1 MTRDEAKLLLESARA
16 NGRDDTDPRVA
27 EALRLAAQDPELAR
41 LLERQRA
48 FDARMTAGM
57 TSIILPEH
65 LKPSVLAQRK
75 IVKPHFWQDWR
86 TATAAAAAI
95 VLLLTG
101 GIYFINQSTSGFPA
115 FRKELVTENW
125 AGDPHL
131 DLVTGDLAKIRSWLA
146 RRDAAGDFALPTAL
160 EGARLQGARVFEYDD
175 HKISLI
181 CLADGPRHLHLFV
194 LDRAPFSDLPPE
206 GAPDFEKCGA
216 WKTASW
222 RQGDKTYVLT
232 GMSYQAFV
240 SRFRKAG
247 RWILAG

>member
-1 MTRDEAKLLLESARA
+1 MTRDEARQILETARA

-27 EALRLAAQDPELAR
+27 EALRLAAQNPELAR
-41 LLERQRA
+41 QLERQRA
-48 FDARMTAGM
+48 LDAAMTAGM
-57 TSIILPEH
+57 SSIPVPADLRESILAE
-65 LKPSVLAQRK
+65 RK

-95 VLLLTG
+95 AVLLG
-101 GIYFINQSTSGFPA
+101 GAILFINQNTSGFA
-115 FRKELVTENW
+115 SFRRQLVTETW

-131 DLVTGDLAKIRSWLA
+131 DLEANDLSQVRAWLA
-146 RRDAAGDFALPTAL
+146 SQGAATNFTLPAALA
-160 EGARLQGARVFEYDD
+160 GARVHGARVFEYDGRM
-175 HKISLI
+175 ISLV
-181 CLADGPRHLHLFV
+181 CLAEGPRHLHLYV
-194 LDRAPFSDLPPE
+194 LDRPPFSDLPPA

-222 RQGDKTYVLT
+222 SQGDKTYVLT

>member
-1 MTRDEAKLLLESARA
+1 MTRDEARQILEAARA

-27 EALRLAAQDPELAR
+27 EALRLADQDPELAGE
-41 LLERQRA
+41 LERQRA
-48 FDARMTAGM
+48 LDATMIAGM
-57 TSIILPEH
+57 SSISVPADLKQSIL
-65 LKPSVLAQRK
+65 AGRK

-95 VLLLTG
+95 AVLVAG
-101 GIYFINQSTSGFPA
+101 AIYFINQSTRGFAA
-115 FRKELVTENW
+115 FRRQLVVETW

-131 DLVTGDLAKIRSWLA
+131 DLETDDLSKVRAWLA
-146 RRDAAGDFALPTAL
+146 GQGAATNFTLPAALA
-160 EGARLQGARVFEYDD
+160 GARVHGARVFEYDG
-175 HKISLI
+175 HMISQV
-181 CLADGPRHLHLFV
+181 CLAEGPRHLHLYV
-194 LDRAPFSDLPPE
+194 LDRPPFSDLPPV
-206 GAPDFEKCGA
+206 GAPDFEKCGG

-222 RQGDKTYVLT
+222 RQGNTTYVLT